1 LIQPK
6 VNWPAKVRR
15 SQNYNDLATTN
26 NNVSKK
32 ADQSALS
39 VLSGRVDQ
47 TESGLSSANSS
58 ITALNSSVRAGNA
71 TSGDLISN
79 PTFDPEF
86 SQMGFTVVSS
96 SSEGVPAN
104 CPYAYVA
111 RIAARDHHPNFAAI
125 PATLGDVYEMSA
137 LVACGTGSAD
147 FNLYLG
153 TATRPSGSVGAP
165 LSSGGNR
172 KASATWQRVTWRF
185 KITQGIVDRGFFPSI
200 PANQPVQPVRHR
212 LVCDRLASAERNR
225 LLQSSDSLDATAK
238 AVDSLTSTVN
248 QQGRT
253 SPALVHATNLENN
266 LRTTNANVA
275 QKADAN
281 ALTALTNRLPRPKT
295 LTQRVLCHESEQ
307 QG

>member
-1 LIQPK
+1 MTRQRPI
-6 VNWPAKVRR
+6 
-15 SQNYNDLATTN
+15 TTS
-26 NNVSKK
+26 VK

-125 PATLGDVYEMSA
+125 PATLGMSMKCL

-172 KASATWQRVTWRF
+172 KASATWQRVTRRF
-185 KITQGIVDRGFFPSI
+185 KITQGLSI
-200 PANQPVQPVRHR
+200 A
-212 LVCDRLASAERNR
+212 ASSVHSCK
-225 LLQSSDSLDATAK
+225 L
-238 AVDSLTSTVN
+238 
-248 QQGRT
+248 T
-253 SPALVHATNLENN
+253 SPAHSA
-266 LRTTNANVA
+266 
-275 QKADAN
+275 
-281 ALTALTNRLPRPKT
+281 P
-295 LTQRVLCHESEQ
+295 S
-307 QG
+307 GM